1 MFSPD
6 EDDKQKKK
14 KENDIDQLNEP
25 EGEDD
30 QVNPYHN
37 ELEEP
42 PEPEDL
48 NLGDKMNLDNG
59 DANDN
64 DEQPEENPFDID
76 AMKDKME
83 VDDEAEEDDKE
94 AEGDDEQTPKVDGE
108 DSSDDE
114 DGETKRDEEQPKD
127 GDGEEEQQQP
137 EETPADSNCPGPKED
152 EVDETKEEEEKV
164 ADEPDVDKKQPEE
177 DFHQSKDQA
186 TKEENA
192 QSMPD
197 NENKGSVDQVQNQ
210 QPSEE
215 SKQQDD
221 MDAQDTG
228 EDKQAIGQAEN
239 EESKS
244 GHQGIADTKESQTK
258 DQKPKNKDVKEKRKQ
273 GNTNEERT
281 LGDPEQQEKKQ
292 LKTIDKLNETEAK
305 DKEDKEDKAAD
316 EAEEYQHIKEAKPS
330 DKTTLDNATED
341 QSKQI
346 AHEDKAPE
354 EEQLDEE
361 QTNTDEVPPED
372 ANNDDEQPDNVD
384 KMQSEKLDQKS
395 DKPSKNKEPNP
406 ETSEQADPVEVE
418 GDKVDTHRVQRG
430 TDTSA
435 HCAVDLLQD
444 TSLPL
449 EPTAAETLDMRKLFE
464 RERLTTRLVQTTHAD
479 FDTWQTISNKMLPN
493 ARELCEHLRLI
504 LEPTKCTR
512 LKGDYRTGRRINL
525 KKIIPYIASQF
536 RKDKIWLR
544 RTKPAQR
551 DYKITVAIDDSK
563 SMDHNNSKQL
573 TLEAISLVSQ
583 ALTLLES
590 GRLSIVSFG
599 EAPQIILNHS
609 DQFDGPKLVNALT
622 FEQKQSRIGELLN
635 FTRVACAEDAGGSS
649 ADNGIFE
656 NLLIVL
662 SDGRNIFSEGT
673 QLVRN
678 AVKLARLQRIF
689 VVYIII
695 DNPDN
700 KYSILDMRGFSA
712 DRTTLC
718 SYLDTFPFPYYVIVR
733 DLGQLPLV
741 LSDAMR
747 QWFELVNSEQ

>member
-1 MFSPD
+1 M
-6 EDDKQKKK
+6 
-14 KENDIDQLNEP
+14 
-25 EGEDD
+25 
-30 QVNPYHN
+30 NPYHN

-42 PEPEDL
+42 PEPEDI
-48 NLGDKMNLDNG
+48 NLGDNMNLDNA
-59 DANDN
+59 DANDK

-83 VDDEAEEDDKE
+83 VDEDAEEDDKE
-94 AEGDDEQTPKVDGE
+94 AEGDEENTPKVDGE
-108 DSSDDE
+108 DDDSSEDE
-114 DGETKRDEEQPKD
+114 EGETKRDDEPKKDDEGDENEQPED
-127 GDGEEEQQQP
+127 V
-137 EETPADSNCPGPKED
+137 PAESNCPGPKED
-152 EVDETKEEEEKV
+152 EDDQKADEEKISEEEEK
-164 ADEPDVDKKQPEE
+164 DKKQPEE

-197 NENKGSVDQVQNQ
+197 DQNKGSVDQVQNQ

-244 GHQGIADTKESQTK
+244 GHQGVADTKESQTK

-292 LKTIDKLNETEAK
+292 LKTIDKLNEAEAK
-305 DKEDKEDKAAD
+305 EKEDSEDKPAD

-346 AHEDKAPE
+346 AHEDEAPE
-354 EEQLDEE
+354 EDQTEE
-361 QTNTDEVPPED
+361 DQTNTDEIPPED
-372 ANNDDEQPDNVD
+372 PNETEDIPDNVE

-395 DKPSKNKEPNP
+395 DKPSKNKEPNADS
-406 ETSEQADPVEVE
+406 SEQADPVEVE
-418 GDKVDTHRVQRG
+418 GDKVDTHQVPRG
-430 TDTSA
+430 NDTSA

-449 EPTAAETLDMRKLFE
+449 EPSVAETFDMRKLFE
-464 RERLTTRLVQTTHAD
+464 KERQTNRLVHPSHAD

-493 ARELCEHLRLI
+493 ARELCEQLRLI

-563 SMDHNNSKQL
+563 SMHHNNSKQL

-609 DQFDGPKLVNALT
+609 DQFDGPKLINALT
-622 FEQKQSRIGELLN
+622 FEQNQSRIGELLN
-635 FTRVACAEDAGGSS
+635 FSRVACNEESASGGSS
-649 ADNGIFE
+649 SDNGIFE

-662 SDGRNIFSEGT
+662 SDGRNIFSEGE

-689 VVYIII
+689 IVYIII

-700 KYSILDMRGFSA
+700 KHSILDIRVPSFSA
-712 DRTTLC
+712 DRKSISMK
-718 SYLDTFPFPYYVIVR
+718 SYLDSFPFPYYVIVR